1 MDIEKYSPDLVMI
14 DFSVNDYGP
23 PKLMEALI
31 RKVMMLP
38 SRPIV
43 VIVDLWVRTF
53 CGQPRYIL
61 HSFYYQLPIIDV
73 CPAVVLCY
81 GKDHHPKHVHE
92 LYSLT
97 DGVHPWGAQGVKF
110 LGDILFAWWKKF
122 ETIVMNDQTLESDG
136 HMKSHAHNFDELLGV
151 PKVPNKRGYNTNNG
165 GVQQTAAQLATFETQ
180 HKLQLQAATTL
191 PPPLYPE
198 NPIGLCTRCEALA
211 EDADAL
217 LSPVRTPKGFRKV
230 VRTKIGYGGFTADK
244 KDKFG
249 ATKSFRKSWQ
259 ADTPGSEISFKFYGS
274 VVKIAI
280 WQRRDGMGVIHAHV
294 DGNTKRIAKAS
305 GFFKGFTWAMEKNNT
320 GRSEIM
326 TLFDDLADTEHELTL
341 VVSDEP
347 ANVWVKGH
355 LVQVF
360 ALLSAS
366 DNLACKNMSFV

>member
-1 MDIEKYSPDLVMI
+1 MI
-14 DFSVNDYGP
+14 DFAVNDYGP
-23 PKLMEALI
+23 PKLMDALI

-61 HSFYYQLPIIDV
+61 HSFYYQIPIIDV

-81 GKDHHPKHVHE
+81 GKDHHPKHIHE

-110 LGDILFAWWKKF
+110 LGDLLFAWWKKF
-122 ETIVMNDQTLESDG
+122 ETIVLNDQTMESDG
-136 HMKSHAHNFDELLGV
+136 RMVTHAHNFDELLT
-151 PKVPNKRGYNTNNG
+151 PNANSHANKRGRSHHIQHNNNDA
-165 GVQQTAAQLATFETQ
+165 TRTTAQLESFQAQ
-180 HKLQLQAATTL
+180 HALQFQAATTL

-211 EDADAL
+211 EDADGKL
-217 LSPVRTPKGFRKV
+217 NPVRTPKGFRKV

-244 KDKFG
+244 NDKFG

-259 ADTPGSEISFKFYGS
+259 ADSPGSEIAFKFYGS
-274 VVKIAI
+274 TVKIAI
-280 WQRRDGMGVIHAHV
+280 WQRRDGMGVIHAYV
-294 DGNTKRIAKAS
+294 DGNTQRVAKAS
-305 GFFKGFTWAMEKNNT
+305 GFFKGYTWAMEKNNT

-326 TLFDDLADTEHELTL
+326 TLFDDLPDKEHELTL

-366 DNLACKNMSFV
+366 DNLACKNITFV